1 MKKEKKKCSYETV
14 KEIFILVKDSLQ
26 VMASLSLIC
35 IHLEIFSSN
44 EGQPQITIEND
55 TGVYDMLQV
64 WIWIWYMI
72 CNSYP
77 DMICNWFAM
86 FHSKLQF
93 FTVCNASCIEYQ
105 KKLDWKHANSVFT
118 SKRQTTSSPLSCT
131 SWRKKR
137 T

>member
-64 WIWIWYMI
+64 
-72 CNSYP
+72 
-77 DMICNWFAM
+77 
-86 FHSKLQF
+86 
-93 FTVCNASCIEYQ
+93 
-105 KKLDWKHANSVFT
+105 
-118 SKRQTTSSPLSCT
+118 
-131 SWRKKR
+131 
-137 T
+137 